1 MALSERT
8 LQKLRDESAEVGGPV
23 YDDDEDAAEVDITRR
38 EEDDDPLT
46 LIGDLDGDGDVDEDD
61 KPVGE
66 VPGREEA
73 NS

>member
-1 MALSERT
+1 MPLSDKT
-8 LQKLRDESAEVGGPV
+8 IKKLRAESEDSGSKAYE
-23 YDDDEDAAEVDITRR
+23 DDEDALEEDVTHL

-46 LIGDLDGDGDVDEDD
+46 LVGDLDGDGDVDEDD

-66 VPGREEA
+66 VPDGEEE